1 MKPTSNWTTQHC
13 TMSYTLCYMRPT
25 PAYVHVG
32 IALHLD
38 NSHSPFLK
46 TSAKLADLHKTLTSI
61 YILWMGIVAQ
71 TNHSLVQ
78 DLLTTKR
85 LVRTQLASIPF
96 PTLYVD
102 FLSRNVALVNK
113 SSGLLHDDLQIPP
126 HWWTTFLT
134 SKNSTR

>member
-1 MKPTSNWTTQHC
+1 MSSIKVNSGDVVPKVPGSLVSLMDDETDEQLDDPTLYNVLH
-13 TMSYTLCYMRPT
+13 TLLHAAH

-71 TNHSLVQ
+71 TNHSLVRA
-78 DLLTTKR
+78 LLTTNW
-85 LVRTQLASIPF
+85 LVRSQLASIPF
-96 PTLYVD
+96 PRA
-102 FLSRNVALVNK
+102 FC
-113 SSGLLHDDLQIPP
+113 
-126 HWWTTFLT
+126 
-134 SKNSTR
+134 NST